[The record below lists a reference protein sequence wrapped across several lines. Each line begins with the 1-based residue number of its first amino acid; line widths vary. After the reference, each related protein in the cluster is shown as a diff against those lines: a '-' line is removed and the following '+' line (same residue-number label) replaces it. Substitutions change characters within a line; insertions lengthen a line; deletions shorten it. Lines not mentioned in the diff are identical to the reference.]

1 LSRMARPHWATPRAM
16 ASVRDDLRHG
26 GANGRN
32 VLNRLRDRP
41 DACHASAAVRASG
54 KPCLH
59 PLVDLLRDWAS
70 RPAMARTAAR
80 LSWCFGAKAI
90 GTTKWCR
97 LPEGLSAHRPQL
109 LLQLRILVAELLVL
123 ELQLSDP
130 APQLLGIVIGPTR
143 RRSLRPRLAFT
154 RRTPCHESA
163 YKHTLATMESVFF
176 ARQRR
181 HALNVYVGGATTSS
195 VAHQFTVVFA
205 EGPRT
210 AA

>member
-1 LSRMARPHWATPRAM
+1 MAIGPIVAARP
-16 ASVRDDLRHG
+16 LRG
-26 GANGRN
+26 QLPSRRG
-32 VLNRLRDRP
+32 
-41 DACHASAAVRASG
+41 
-54 KPCLH
+54 LH
-59 PLVDLLRDWAS
+59 RIRRILAPVY
-70 RPAMARTAAR
+70 
-80 LSWCFGAKAI
+80 I